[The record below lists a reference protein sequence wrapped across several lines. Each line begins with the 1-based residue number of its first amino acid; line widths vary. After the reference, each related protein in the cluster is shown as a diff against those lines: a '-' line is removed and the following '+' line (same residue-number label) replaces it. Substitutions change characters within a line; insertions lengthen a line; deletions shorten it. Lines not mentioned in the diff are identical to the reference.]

1 MSQTEPFRS
10 QAPAPLP
17 PRPISIPTARETTL
31 RNGLTLVV
39 VEDSR
44 LPLVSYRLAFP
55 VGGAFD
61 PPGLPGL
68 TDLLAGLLPEGTESR
83 TSREIAEEVARMGA
97 SLSAGATSDYTLVGA
112 SALSQFND
120 SILGLIAEVIL
131 EPSFPE
137 NEVALAKQN
146 TKESLRQQRAQ
157 PSFLA
162 SEMVSRVMFG
172 DHPYSIVAPT
182 PESID
187 RCSRDDFVN
196 FHRSKLVP
204 NNAVFIVVGDVR
216 YDDVLSRVESLFST
230 WERGEQIVA
239 NFPAPPVRTKRT
251 AYLVDRRGSAQSNI
265 VIANSGITRT
275 SPDYFPLM
283 LMHTVLGANASSR
296 LFMNLREDKGYTYG
310 AYTSLDARRTAGTFR
325 ATAEVRTPVTGDSLK
340 EFFYELERIGNEPVS
355 QKEIADAK
363 SYLTGVFPIRL
374 ETQEGLT
381 DQLVQI
387 KMLNLPNEYLQNYR
401 DRIQAVTVQDIQRV
415 AQKYIKPD
423 EAALIVVG
431 DGALVMDQIK
441 PYSEDIEVYNTSGK
455 RKSMEASVL
464 ADPVGA
470 WSIEIETP
478 LGQSI
483 PATLTIERAGAG
495 HTAVVHSEMG
505 DADLGSIEINNN
517 SFTAT
522 TSLEMDGDAVGAE
535 LFAKFE
541 GEQVE
546 GSLKLQNSPELPFTG
561 SKN

>member
-1 MSQTEPFRS
+1 MSQTETFRS

-17 PRPISIPTARETTL
+17 PRPISIPTPRETTL
-31 RNGLTLVV
+31 RNGLSLVV
-39 VEDSR
+39 VEDAR

-61 PPGLPGL
+61 PPELPGL
-68 TDLLAGLLPEGTESR
+68 TDLLAGLLPEGTKSK
-83 TSREIAEEVARMGA
+83 TSKEIAEEVARMGA

-120 SILGLIAEVIL
+120 EILGLMAEVIL

-137 NEVALAKQN
+137 NEVELAKQN

-187 RCSRDDFVN
+187 RSTRDDFVG

-204 NNAVFIVVGDVR
+204 NNAFFIVVGDVR
-216 YDDVLSRVESLFST
+216 YEDIVSRVESLFST
-230 WERGEQIVA
+230 WESGEKVEA
-239 NFPAPPVRTKRT
+239 NFPAPPVRTRRT
-251 AYLVDRRGSAQSNI
+251 AYLVDRPGSAQSNI

-275 SPDYFPLM
+275 SLDYFPMM
-283 LMHTVLGANASSR
+283 LMHTVLGATASSR

-310 AYTSLDARRTAGTFR
+310 AYTNLDARRTAGTFR

-355 QKEIADAK
+355 DKEISDAK

-374 ETQEGLT
+374 ETQEGLA

-387 KMLNLPNEYLQNYR
+387 KMLNLPNDYLQTYR
-401 DRIQAVTVQDIQRV
+401 DRIQAVTVQDIQHV
-415 AQKYIKPD
+415 AEKYVKPD

-431 DGALVMDQIK
+431 DGALVREQMK
-441 PYSEDIEVYNTSGK
+441 SYAEDIEVYNTAGK
-455 RKSMEASVL
+455 RKSTEASGPT
-464 ADPVGA
+464 DPVGA
-470 WSIEIETP
+470 WSIEIDTP

-483 PATLTIERAGAG
+483 PATLTIERADAAY
-495 HTAVVHSEMG
+495 TAVIHSEMG
-505 DADLGSIEINNN
+505 DADIGSIEISDN
-517 SFTAT
+517 SFTKT
-522 TSLEMDGDAVGAE
+522 TSLEMDGHAVEAQV
-535 LFAKFE
+535 FARFG

-546 GSLKLQNSPELPFTG
+546 GTLKLQNSPELPFTG
-561 SKN
+561 NKE